1 MWLDILIR
9 HVEQKGPKIVA
20 RELRISRSAVDLCA
34 QGKYKAST
42 EKIMERVKKVY
53 GNDGGIECSVKGVI
67 TPIEC
72 AENFRKA
79 KLIGMK
85 AGNPETLRLYK
96 TCMGCSVRK

>member
-1 MWLDILIR
+1 MWIDLLKR
-9 HVEQKGPKIVA
+9 QVEGKGPKLVA
-20 RELRISRSAVDLCA
+20 RELGISRSAVDLVV
-34 QGKYKAST
+34 QGKYKANS
-42 EKIMERVKKVY
+42 EKIMLRVQKIY
-53 GNDGGIECSVKGVI
+53 GHNGGIECPIKGLI

-96 TCMGCSVRK
+96 TCMSCSVRK